1 MNIFRIAAKEI
12 KSDFRDV
19 RTLFFMMLF
28 PIVLIF
34 ILGTAL
40 SNAFHWTIS
49 VDDVHVLYNDQQA
62 GPLSPYIQTMVQAA
76 KKAHIDFQ
84 KASDHIKGTKAVQE
98 GKADGYIEISPH
110 GVELYT
116 NERNKI
122 KGSIVEGMMAAFV
135 GRYQLAMAVSEVK
148 PGFVPSNKHVHDE
161 YIQERSLHSKRKPG
175 AMDYY
180 AVAMTTMI
188 ALYSALPGSSL
199 LRGERTRK
207 TADRLLAAPVRKS
220 EIFIGKLTGNVAAN
234 FLCVAVV
241 MLFSQ
246 WVLHADWGHHV
257 SLVWLLML
265 TEVVLAISFGLG
277 MSYMARTEGAA
288 RTIAMVIIQLSSFF
302 GGAYFP
308 IDETAWYAHLSPL
321 SWMNDTIFKIVYAN
335 DLSSVVPTML
345 LNIGIAAL
353 FLMIAVVSMARR
365 EGL

>member
-1 MNIFRIAAKEI
+1 MNIFRIAVKEI

-19 RTLFFMMLF
+19 RTLFFMLLF
-28 PIVLIF
+28 PIVMIF

-49 VDDVHVLYNDQQA
+49 VGDVRVLYKDQTA
-62 GPLSPYIQTMVQAA
+62 ERLSPYIHAMAQEA
-76 KKAHIDFQ
+76 KKAHIDFR
-84 KASDHIKGTKAVQE
+84 KVLDHMDGKQAVQE
-98 GKADGYIEISPH
+98 GKADGYVEIGPR
-110 GVELYT
+110 GVELYI

-122 KGSIVEGMMAAFV
+122 KGSLVEGVMAAFV
-135 GRYQLAMAVSEVK
+135 GQYKLAMAVSEVK
-148 PGFVPSNKHVHDE
+148 PGSVQPDHSPHEE
-161 YIQERSLHSKRKPG
+161 YIQERSLHSKRNPG

-188 ALYSALPGSSL
+188 ALYSALPGISL

-220 EIFIGKLTGNVAAN
+220 EIFIGKLAGSVAAN

-353 FLMIAVVSMARR
+353 FLMIAVASMARR